1 MTDFM
6 NSNRVDC
13 ISNLSKSTKMT
24 PDILINLYNQTIVR
38 FSTDPIMKLISCIS
52 IAIFLPSLVYSQV
65 GTYSIFQLWQ

>member
-13 ISNLSKSTKMT
+13 VSNLSKSTKMT

-38 FSTDPIMKLISCIS
+38 FSTDPQS
-52 IAIFLPSLVYSQV
+52 
-65 GTYSIFQLWQ
+65 